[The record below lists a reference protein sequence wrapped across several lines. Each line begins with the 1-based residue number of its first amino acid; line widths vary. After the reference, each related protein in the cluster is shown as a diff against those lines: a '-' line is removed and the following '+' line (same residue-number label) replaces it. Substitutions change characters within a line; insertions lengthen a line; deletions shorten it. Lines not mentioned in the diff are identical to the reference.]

1 MPVVLSSTVKAAG
14 ESDDQPI
21 RHPRIGIRSLFYD
34 GTVTA
39 SSEATDYPKEN
50 ATDAL
55 DWDWWEPTSL
65 PAWIAVEA
73 GSAKDVTYL
82 GVAAHDFATQGNT
95 ITPQY
100 STDGGSTWQDAASAF
115 LPGSNEPIMF
125 IFDKITAQD
134 WRLYIE
140 NGSIPQVGIVQVGR
154 ALAMQRPIYQGH
166 APMSLS
172 RQTDIRPNR
181 AEGGSR
187 LGRSIIR
194 RGNATSASF
203 ENLSAQ
209 WVRDHLDPFI
219 KMARTYPFFWAW
231 RPNTFSDEVGWGWVN
246 DDIVPENSGPR
257 NLMSVSFDIV
267 GVAYGDS

>member
-1 MPVVLSSTVKAAG
+1 MAVVLSSTVKTSG

-39 SSEATDYPKEN
+39 SSEATAHPKEN

-55 DWDWWEPTSL
+55 DWDWWEPTSM
-65 PAWIAVEA
+65 PAWIAVDA
-73 GSAKDVTYL
+73 GQAVDVTYL
-82 GVAAHDFATQGNT
+82 GIAAHDLRTQGVT
-95 ITPQY
+95 VTLQS
-100 STDGGSTWQDAASAF
+100 STDGVSWSDISSFVPSDNSPQM
-115 LPGSNEPIMF
+115 L
-125 IFDKITAQD
+125 ITARNTARY
-134 WRLYIE
+134 WRVYLEGNAPPKI
-140 NGSIPQVGIVQVGR
+140 GVVQLGL

-166 APMSLS
+166 SPMSLS

-194 RGNATSASF
+194 RGNATSVSF

-209 WVRDHLDPFI
+209 WVRDHFDPFI

-231 RPNTFSDEVGWGWVN
+231 RPNQFPDEVGWGWVN

-257 NLMSVSFDIV
+257 NLMSVGFDVV
-267 GVAYGDS
+267 GVANDES